1 MSHKGRFCLTDFLWK
16 MSHAEPSLLTHFY
29 GFDAY
34 FDKDTVILPSLTV
47 FFSKRA
53 ASPLFIR
60 VCGFSDFYVKFVTP
74 ALNAETSPTAS
85 FFIYSP
91 FVLRM
96 MPAMDLG
103 GVIS

>member
-1 MSHKGRFCLTDFLWK
+1 MSNVFYRQLETIFYRQH
-16 MSHAEPSLLTHFY
+16 EP
-29 GFDAY
+29 
-34 FDKDTVILPSLTV
+34 
-47 FFSKRA
+47 
-53 ASPLFIR
+53 
-60 VCGFSDFYVKFVTP
+60 GFSDFYVKFVTP

>member
-1 MSHKGRFCLTDFLWK
+1 MFRRDPETRKEWSEEKAEGCAARQREILSAAALMVRPGGRLVYSTCTYN
-16 MSHAEPSLLTHFY
+16 PSENE
-29 GFDAY
+29 
-34 FDKDTVILPSLTV
+34 K
-47 FFSKRA
+47 
-53 ASPLFIR
+53 SP
-60 VCGFSDFYVKFVTP
+60 P
-74 ALNAETSPTAS
+74 PAS